1 MSSVNRYCRDPVQRG
16 QRSLIMLR
24 ELAVNPSDRRIGAP
38 VGALTFLVRPPHEIG
53 KIIFV
58 HGANLLAALP
68 SHTEI

>member
-1 MSSVNRYCRDPVQRG
+1 
-16 QRSLIMLR
+16 MLR